1 MSDRDE
7 ERYWELIGKLTG
19 LRDVVTRLLAY
30 HVSNASDS
38 AGMLRDF
45 SEATAYYVY
54 LSQKHVED
62 SGGNAS
68 SEALMKLQDVIQ
80 SEVDGIVADARRI
93 VAGSP

>member
-1 MSDRDE
+1 MSERDE

-30 HVSNASDS
+30 HVSNASDPTE
-38 AGMLRDF
+38 MLTDF
-45 SEATAYYVY
+45 SEATSYYIY
-54 LSQKHVED
+54 LSQKDIED
-62 SGGNAS
+62 SGGKAS

-80 SEVDGIVADARRI
+80 SEVDGIVSNARKI